1 MVTNSY
7 KAVTKRR
14 KSYSVATKRGE
25 KVTEELQNGYK
36 MVTNSYK
43 MVTFQVLQNGNKTV
57 TIWLQK
63 VTKR

>member
-1 MVTNSY
+1 MAQKLQSGNK
-7 KAVTKRR
+7 KA
-14 KSYSVATKRGE
+14 G
-25 KVTEELQNGYK
+25 KVTEQLQNGYK
-36 MVTNSYK
+36 VVTNSYK